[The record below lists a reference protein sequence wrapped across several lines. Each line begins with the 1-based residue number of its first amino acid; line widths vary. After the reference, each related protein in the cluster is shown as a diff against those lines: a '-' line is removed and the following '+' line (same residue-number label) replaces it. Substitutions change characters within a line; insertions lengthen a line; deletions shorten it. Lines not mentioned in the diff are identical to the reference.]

1 MKELKMENGEL
12 RMENQKP
19 ARSSAR
25 NRAPWY
31 TIPSMNAFEWA
42 STKNPTEPPAE
53 VYCQTRDVAQA
64 RVERIRIML
73 EKKGWNPEDAASIT
87 AIAGELAN
95 NSFDHNLGMW
105 KDMPGC
111 WLEVQTQDRE
121 VAVSIADRGQGIFS
135 SLRRVR
141 PNLKS
146 HSDALF
152 LAFTEQVTGREPE
165 HRGNGLKFV
174 VRSLNKLSAASFL
187 FQTGNAVLEFTPP
200 VDIKA
205 LKSYSKSAK
214 EDVPGVFA
222 KIVFKKV

>member
-1 MKELKMENGEL
+1 M
-12 RMENQKP
+12 
-19 ARSSAR
+19 
-25 NRAPWY
+25 
-31 TIPSMNAFEWA
+31 TAFEWA
-42 STKNPTEPPAE
+42 TAETPTEPPSE

-73 EKKGWNPEDAASIT
+73 EKKGWREEDAASIT
-87 AIAGELAN
+87 AISGELAN
-95 NSFDHNLGMW
+95 NSFDHNLGTW
-105 KDMPGC
+105 RDLPGC
-111 WLEVQTQDRE
+111 WLEVHIQDRE
-121 VAVSIADRGQGIFS
+121 VAVSIADRGQGILG

-174 VRSLNKLSAASFL
+174 VRSLNKLSVASFL
-187 FQTGNAVLEFTPP
+187 FQTGNALLEFTPP
-200 VDIKA
+200 IDTKT
-205 LKSYSKSAK
+205 LKGYSKAIDK
-214 EDVPGVFA
+214 EMLGVFA